1 MRGVNTSSG
10 KVVSQLRAHTGP
22 ATSIS
27 IDPSG
32 LYAASG
38 GSDGRVC
45 VWDLRQQVCW
55 FNLHPT
61 VLPLRAS
68 PVVVDT
74 FCCLSCRPPCPP
86 PPARILVTCNPFF
99 FSLPCRSHQR
109 AATPVA
115 RIRIEGAWYLFRG
128 RRCLGCSSSNPSIP
142 CLGWRRLCNFAAG
155 PVLIGV
161 LTHR

>member
-1 MRGVNTSSG
+1 VRGVNTSSG

-99 FSLPCRSHQR
+99 FSLPFRSHHHAPLRQSLVYESR
-109 AATPVA
+109 VHGTYFGDA
-115 RIRIEGAWYLFRG
+115 
-128 RRCLGCSSSNPSIP
+128 
-142 CLGWRRLCNFAAG
+142 
-155 PVLIGV
+155 GV
-161 LTHR
+161 LVAHHPTRPFLASAGADSVISLLVQSL